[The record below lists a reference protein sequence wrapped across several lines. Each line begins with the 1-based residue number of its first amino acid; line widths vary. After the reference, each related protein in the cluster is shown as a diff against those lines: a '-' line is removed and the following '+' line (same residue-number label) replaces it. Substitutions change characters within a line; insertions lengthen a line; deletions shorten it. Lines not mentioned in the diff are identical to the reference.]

1 MIHWTVHTLSE
12 RAAVLWFPRSVSM
25 TLSCSVSTLV
35 LLPIVLHLPQPS
47 NCPQLLLSNPI
58 VPKPFTIVLQ
68 PPSPLQ
74 LSQSHSKCSLSQG
87 SPSKSHGDKNLL
99 VVSPLLSSFALSSR
113 SHSRH
118 ISLGKLCLFL
128 QTGWSS
134 SIFTVSLINWTG
146 TAYVVDS
153 CSHILID
160 LLFFGLQSTPPQT
173 PNFIFPDT
181 EDLWLTPAPVLL
193 RQRTVITTPRIDWWW
208 QRDPDNWFK
217 VCVWL
222 IGYIYIS
229 FVTILSAFHWS
240 NSTWPLKQE

>member
-160 LLFFGLQSTPPQT
+160 LLFFGLQSTPPTSPPQSDPKLHLSWHRRPLVNPRT
-173 PNFIFPDT
+173 CSAPPKNGHHNT
-181 EDLWLTPAPVLL
+181 SYWLMVAERSRQLL
-193 RQRTVITTPRIDWWW
+193 
-208 QRDPDNWFK
+208 
-217 VCVWL
+217 
-222 IGYIYIS
+222 
-229 FVTILSAFHWS
+229 
-240 NSTWPLKQE
+240 